1 MQRQLMAL
9 LHKRIEVG
17 VAIVALVLVIG
28 FTASTRGVWLSS
40 ANLREV
46 LRVTAIL
53 AIMAFGVA
61 LVITTGE
68 IDISVGSTF
77 GLVGITYLTLAS
89 QIGALPAILV
99 VLVLAVAIG
108 AL

>member
-40 ANLREV
+40 ANLSEV
-46 LRVTAIL
+46 LRVTAVQHSASSELPIWRSPCRS
-53 AIMAFGVA
+53 AFHWR
-61 LVITTGE
+61 
-68 IDISVGSTF
+68 F
-77 GLVGITYLTLAS
+77 
-89 QIGALPAILV
+89 
-99 VLVLAVAIG
+99 
-108 AL
+108 